1 MQDDQKDLGR
11 LIAVHPVAPLYVQRA
26 IFVALLSFVFFAAMM
41 LAFYIR
47 QSMLYFLLATA
58 FLFVYLITMFSW
70 FNHRKSTVKVY
81 ERGIEYRSHTLE
93 WTEIATVSEEK
104 AIVITP
110 KTGKPFELP
119 SVISEPAALA
129 RNIRFRSEAS
139 NKS

>member
-1 MQDDQKDLGR
+1 MPDSPKDLGR

-26 IFVALLSFVFFAAMM
+26 VFIALLSFLFFAGTM
-41 LAFYIR
+41 LAFYVR
-47 QSMLYFLLATA
+47 QSILYFLLATA
-58 FLFVYLITMFSW
+58 FLLVYLITMFSW
-70 FNHRKSTVKVY
+70 FNQRKSTVKVF
-81 ERGIEYRSHTLE
+81 ERGIQYRSRTLE

-139 NKS
+139 